1 MTQILP
7 KFYQGTYVMVGSV
20 SELTTPGDYVNAPVY
35 EGKSYEDV
43 LNSSGTNFPIYVKS
57 FGSGSVSFNLV
68 GSVGTNLLGNT
79 FGYFNIPDAR
89 VNGLYRVSYNQTR
102 SNPNAGGYSA
112 SLIEHVTWDGL
123 TSAIRKVD
131 SPFGDISG
139 ANKPNFYNA
148 VNLSAPSTTSIA
160 VTNMWFLVSIEGDA
174 FNNQRIY
181 GYDDSYSSVQ
191 ADFLGETT
199 GEPGFMDIMNIFTK
213 AVSKTYDA
221 YSGISGNAGAG
232 TTNRNFISIVAV
244 PLDPSKKL
252 NSSSEYSNFINSDY
266 GNSQLQVQFNDGSN
280 YTINRSDYGESGYVS
295 GGFELLTGIKGS
307 TTGDMS
313 LNYANLVLREHLVKA
328 MNYTVV
334 DFDTYDGLKSYAKS
348 YGSLWNY
355 SLAKWNQT
363 NSSDFR
369 IPDFSTYA
377 EIQGLI
383 GINIA
388 TKYGDF
394 YKKAANLMKDNDEL
408 AGDLGW
414 FSNVFNFVI
423 KITEMWETSK
433 IMNIVRAYK
442 SVSAA
447 AEATSSQIH
456 DLAGEVYQPYVNRLK
471 RSFIADARLTYS
483 GKKVGGAPGYE
494 NSPEFWSDSIGSGNF
509 GYDAIKGVLQR
520 IRISYYAGTVS
531 SNDYGGTDRRA
542 QDATSFYTYNSDV
555 PLVSGCTYHCLPG
568 HVFRLSGNGKEPL
581 TSFKYY

>member
-7 KFYQGTYVMVGSV
+7 KFYQGTYVMIGSV
-20 SELTTPGDYVNAPVY
+20 SELTEPGDYVNAPVY
-35 EGKSYEDV
+35 DGKSYGDV
-43 LNSSGTNFPIYVKS
+43 LKLTGTDFPIYIKS
-57 FGSGSVSFNLV
+57 VGPGSVSFNLV
-68 GSVGTNLLGNT
+68 GSVGANLIGNT
-79 FGYFNIPDAR
+79 FGYFKTSGAR
-89 VNGLYRVSYNQTR
+89 VYGLYRVSYNQTR

-112 SLIEHVTWDGL
+112 SLIDHVSWDGL
-123 TSAIRKVD
+123 KSSIRKVD
-131 SPFGDISG
+131 SPFGDISN

-148 VNLSAPSTTSIA
+148 VNLAAPTTTSIP
-160 VTNMWFLVSIEGDA
+160 VTNSWFLVSIAGDA
-174 FNNQRIY
+174 YNNHRES
-181 GYDDSYSSVQ
+181 GYDDNYSSVQ
-191 ADFLGETT
+191 LDYLSTTT
-199 GEPGFMDIMNIFTK
+199 GEVGFNDIMNIFTK
-213 AVSKTYDA
+213 SVSKTYEA
-221 YSGISGNAGAG
+221 YSGLSGNAGIG
-232 TTNRNFISIVAV
+232 VTNRNFISVVAV
-244 PLDPSKKL
+244 PRDPSANL
-252 NSSSEYSNFINSDY
+252 NSTSEYSNFISSDY
-266 GNSQLQVQFNDGSN
+266 GNSQLQIQFNDGSN
-280 YTINRSDYGESGYVS
+280 YSINRSDYGVSGS
-295 GGFELLTGIKGS
+295 GGFALNTGITASS
-307 TTGDMS
+307 TGGGIV
-313 LNYANLVLREHLVKA
+313 NYANLTLREHLVKA
-328 MNYTVV
+328 LNYTVV

-355 SLAKWNQT
+355 SLAKWNET

-388 TKYGDF
+388 TKYGEF

-447 AEATSSQIH
+447 AEATSNQIH

-520 IRISYYAGTVS
+520 IRVSYYAGTVS
-531 SNDYGGTDRRA
+531 SNDYGGSDRRA
-542 QDATSFYTYNSDV
+542 QDATSFYAYNADV

-568 HVFRLSGNGKEPL
+568 HVFRLTGNGKEPL

>member
-1 MTQILP
+1 MTQIQP
-7 KFYQGTYVMVGSV
+7 KFYKGTYVMVGSV
-20 SELTTPGDYVNAPVY
+20 SELTAPGDYVNAPVY
-35 EGKSYEDV
+35 DGKSYGDV
-43 LNSSGTNFPIYVKS
+43 LKSTGTDFPIYVKS
-57 FGSGSVSFNLV
+57 VGPGSVSFNLV
-68 GSVGTNLLGNT
+68 GSVGTNLIGNT
-79 FGYFNIPDAR
+79 FGYFKIPGAR
-89 VNGLYRVSYNQTR
+89 VYGLYRVSYNQTR
-102 SNPNAGGYSA
+102 SNPNAGGYNA
-112 SLIEHVTWDGL
+112 SLIDHVSWDGL
-123 TSAIRKVD
+123 KSAIRKVD
-131 SPFGDISG
+131 SPFGDISN

-148 VNLSAPSTTSIA
+148 VNLATPTTTSIPI
-160 VTNMWFLVSIEGDA
+160 TNSWFLASIAGDA
-174 FNNQRIY
+174 YNNHRVS
-181 GYDDSYSSVQ
+181 GYDDNYSSVQ
-191 ADFLGETT
+191 LDYLTTTT
-199 GEPGFMDIMNIFTK
+199 GEIGFNDIMNIFTK
-213 AVSKTYDA
+213 SVSKTYEA
-221 YSGISGNAGAG
+221 YSGHSRNAGIGVA
-232 TTNRNFISIVAV
+232 NRNFISIVAV
-244 PLDPSKKL
+244 PMDPSANL
-252 NSSSEYSNFINSDY
+252 NSSSEYSNFVNSDY
-266 GNSQLQVQFNDGSN
+266 GNSQLQIQFNDGSN
-280 YTINRSDYGESGYVS
+280 YSINRSDYGVSGS
-295 GGFELLTGIKGS
+295 GGFALNSGISTSSTGGGIV
-307 TTGDMS
+307 
-313 LNYANLVLREHLVKA
+313 NYANLTLREHLVKA

-355 SLAKWNQT
+355 TLAKWNET
-363 NSSDFR
+363 KSSDFR

-447 AEATSSQIH
+447 AEATSNQIH

-471 RSFIADARLTYS
+471 HSFIADARLTYS
-483 GKKVGGAPGYE
+483 GKKIGGAPGYE

-520 IRISYYAGTVS
+520 IRVSFYAGTVS

>member
-35 EGKSYEDV
+35 DGKSYGDV
-43 LNSSGTNFPIYVKS
+43 LKSTGTDFPIYVKS
-57 FGSGSVSFNLV
+57 VGPGSVSFNLV
-68 GSVGTNLLGNT
+68 GSVGTNSLGNT
-79 FGYFNIPDAR
+79 FGYFKIPGAR
-89 VNGLYRVSYNQTR
+89 VYGLYRVSYNQTR

-112 SLIEHVTWDGL
+112 SLIEHVSWDGL
-123 TSAIRKVD
+123 KSAIRKVD
-131 SPFGDISG
+131 SPFGDISN
-139 ANKPNFYNA
+139 ANKPNFYSA
-148 VNLSAPSTTSIA
+148 VNLATPTTTPIPI
-160 VTNMWFLVSIEGDA
+160 TNSWFLVSIEGDA
-174 FNNQRIY
+174 YNNHRES
-181 GYDDSYSSVQ
+181 GYDDNYSSVQ
-191 ADFLGETT
+191 LDYLGTT
-199 GEPGFMDIMNIFTK
+199 VGEIGFNDIMNIFTK
-213 AVSKTYDA
+213 SVSKTYEA
-221 YSGISGNAGAG
+221 YSGLSGNAGIG
-232 TTNRNFISIVAV
+232 VTNRNFISVVAV
-244 PLDPSKKL
+244 PRDPSANL
-252 NSSSEYSNFINSDY
+252 NSTNEYSNFINSDY
-266 GNSQLQVQFNDGSN
+266 GNSQLQIQFNDGSN
-280 YTINRSDYGESGYVS
+280 YSINRSDYGVSGS
-295 GGFELLTGIKGS
+295 GGFALNSGISASSTGGGIV
-307 TTGDMS
+307 
-313 LNYANLVLREHLVKA
+313 NYANLTLREHLVKA

-355 SLAKWNQT
+355 TLAKWNET
-363 NSSDFR
+363 KSSDFR

-447 AEATSSQIH
+447 AEATSNQIH

-471 RSFIADARLTYS
+471 HSFISDARLTYS
-483 GKKVGGAPGYE
+483 GKKIGGAPGYE
-494 NSPEFWSDSIGSGNF
+494 NSPEFWADSIGSGNF
-509 GYDAIKGVLQR
+509 GYNAIKGVLQR
-520 IRISYYAGTVS
+520 IRVSYYAGTVS
-531 SNDYGGTDRRA
+531 SNDYGGSDRRA

>member
-7 KFYQGTYVMVGSV
+7 KFYQGTYVMIGSV
-20 SELTTPGDYVNAPVY
+20 SELTEPGDYVNAPVY
-35 EGKSYEDV
+35 DGKSYGDV
-43 LNSSGTNFPIYVKS
+43 LKLTGTDFPIYIKS
-57 FGSGSVSFNLV
+57 VGPGSVSFNLV
-68 GSVGTNLLGNT
+68 GSVGANLLGNT
-79 FGYFNIPDAR
+79 FGYFKTSGAR
-89 VNGLYRVSYNQTR
+89 VYGLYRVSYNQTR

-112 SLIEHVTWDGL
+112 SLIDHVSWDGL
-123 TSAIRKVD
+123 KSSIRKVD
-131 SPFGDISG
+131 SPFGDISN

-148 VNLSAPSTTSIA
+148 VNLAAPTTTSIP
-160 VTNMWFLVSIEGDA
+160 VTNSWFLVSIAGDA
-174 FNNQRIY
+174 YNNHRES
-181 GYDDSYSSVQ
+181 GYDDNYSSVQ
-191 ADFLGETT
+191 LDYLSTTT
-199 GEPGFMDIMNIFTK
+199 GEVGFNDIMNIFTK
-213 AVSKTYDA
+213 SVSKTYEA
-221 YSGISGNAGAG
+221 YSGLSGNAGIG
-232 TTNRNFISIVAV
+232 VTNRNFISVVAV
-244 PLDPSKKL
+244 PMDPSANL
-252 NSSSEYSNFINSDY
+252 NSTSEYSNFISSDY
-266 GNSQLQVQFNDGSN
+266 GNSQLQIQFNDGSN
-280 YTINRSDYGESGYVS
+280 YSINRSDYGVSGS
-295 GGFELLTGIKGS
+295 GGFALNTGITASS
-307 TTGDMS
+307 TGGGIV
-313 LNYANLVLREHLVKA
+313 NYANLTLRERLVKA
-328 MNYTVV
+328 LNYTVV

-355 SLAKWNQT
+355 SLAKWNET

-388 TKYGDF
+388 TKYGEF

-447 AEATSSQIH
+447 AEATSNQIH

-483 GKKVGGAPGYE
+483 GRKVGGAPGYE

-520 IRISYYAGTVS
+520 IRVSYYAGTVS
-531 SNDYGGTDRRA
+531 SNDYGGSDRRA
-542 QDATSFYTYNSDV
+542 QDATSFYAYNSDV

>member
-20 SELTTPGDYVNAPVY
+20 NELTTPGDYVNAPVY

-43 LNSSGTNFPIYVKS
+43 LNSSGTDFPIYVKS
-57 FGSGSVSFNLV
+57 FGPGSVSFNLV

-79 FGYFNIPDAR
+79 FGYFKIPDAR
-89 VNGLYRVSYNQTR
+89 LYGLYRVSYNQTR

-148 VNLSAPSTTSIA
+148 VNLSAPNTTTIPI
-160 VTNMWFLVSIEGDA
+160 TNSWFLVSIAGDA
-174 FNNQRIY
+174 YNNHRES
-181 GYDDSYSSVQ
+181 GYDDNYSSVQ
-191 ADFLGETT
+191 LDYLSTTT
-199 GEPGFMDIMNIFTK
+199 GEIEFNDIMNIFTK
-213 AVSKTYDA
+213 SVSKTYEA
-221 YSGISGNAGAG
+221 YSGHSGNAGIG
-232 TTNRNFISIVAV
+232 ITNRNFISIVAV
-244 PLDPSKKL
+244 PQDPSANL
-252 NSSSEYSNFINSDY
+252 NSTSEYSNFINSDY
-266 GNSQLQVQFNDGSN
+266 GNSQLQIQFNDGSN
-280 YTINRSDYGESGYVS
+280 YSINRSDYGVSGS
-295 GGFELLTGIKGS
+295 GGFSLNSGISASSTGGGIV
-307 TTGDMS
+307 
-313 LNYANLVLREHLVKA
+313 NYANLTLRERLVKA
-328 MNYTVV
+328 LNYTVV

>member
-1 MTQILP
+1 MTNIQP
-7 KFYQGTYVMVGSV
+7 KFYKGTYVMIGSI
-20 SELTTPGDYVNAPVY
+20 SELTSPGDYVNAPVY
-35 EGKSYEDV
+35 DGKSYGDV
-43 LNSSGTNFPIYVKS
+43 LKSTGTDFPIFVKS
-57 FGSGSVSFNLV
+57 FGPGSVSFNLV
-68 GSVGTNLLGNT
+68 GSVGTNLIGNT
-79 FGYFNIPDAR
+79 FGYFKIPGAR
-89 VNGLYRVSYNQTR
+89 VYGLYRVSYNQTR

-112 SLIEHVTWDGL
+112 SLIDHVSWDGL
-123 TSAIRKVD
+123 KSAIRKVD
-131 SPFGDISG
+131 SPFGDISS

-148 VNLSAPSTTSIA
+148 VNLSAPTTTSIPI
-160 VTNMWFLVSIEGDA
+160 TNSWFLVSIAGDA
-174 FNNQRIY
+174 YNNHRES
-181 GYDDSYSSVQ
+181 GYDDNYSSVQ
-191 ADFLGETT
+191 LDYLATTT
-199 GEPGFMDIMNIFTK
+199 GEIGFNDIMNIFTK
-213 AVSKTYDA
+213 SVSKTYEA
-221 YSGISGNAGAG
+221 YSGHSGNAGIG
-232 TTNRNFISIVAV
+232 VTNRNFISIVAV
-244 PLDPSKKL
+244 PLDPSANL
-252 NSSSEYSNFINSDY
+252 NSTSEYSNFINSDY
-266 GNSQLQVQFNDGSN
+266 GNSQLQLQFNDGSN
-280 YTINRSDYGESGYVS
+280 YSINRSDYGVSGS
-295 GGFELLTGIKGS
+295 GGFALNSGISASSTGGGIV
-307 TTGDMS
+307 
-313 LNYANLVLREHLVKA
+313 NYANLTLRERLVKA
-328 MNYTVV
+328 LNYTVV

-355 SLAKWNQT
+355 SLAKWNET

-447 AEATSSQIH
+447 AEATSNQIH

-471 RSFIADARLTYS
+471 RSFIADARRTYS

-520 IRISYYAGTVS
+520 IRVSFYAGTVS

-568 HVFRLSGNGKEPL
+568 HIFRLSGNGKEPL

>member
-43 LNSSGTNFPIYVKS
+43 LNSSGTDFPIYVKS
-57 FGSGSVSFNLV
+57 VGSGSVSFNLV
-68 GSVGTNLLGNT
+68 GSVGTNLIGNT
-79 FGYFNIPDAR
+79 FGYFKIPGAR
-89 VNGLYRVSYNQTR
+89 VYGLYRVSYNQTR

-148 VNLSAPSTTSIA
+148 VNLSAPNTTTIPI
-160 VTNMWFLVSIEGDA
+160 TNSWFLVSIAGDA
-174 FNNQRIY
+174 YNNHRVS
-181 GYDDSYSSVQ
+181 GYDDNYSSVQ
-191 ADFLGETT
+191 LDYLATTT
-199 GEPGFMDIMNIFTK
+199 GEIEFNDIMNIFTK
-213 AVSKTYDA
+213 SVSKTYEA
-221 YSGISGNAGAG
+221 YSGLSGNAGIGIA
-232 TTNRNFISIVAV
+232 NRNFISIVAV
-244 PLDPSKKL
+244 PQDPSANL
-252 NSSSEYSNFINSDY
+252 NSTSEYSNFINSDY
-266 GNSQLQVQFNDGSN
+266 GNSQLQIQFNDGSN
-280 YTINRSDYGESGYVS
+280 YSINRSDYGVSGS
-295 GGFELLTGIKGS
+295 GGFSLNSGISASSTGGGIV
-307 TTGDMS
+307 
-313 LNYANLVLREHLVKA
+313 NYANLSLRERLVKVL
-328 MNYTVV
+328 NYTVV

-442 SVSAA
+442 SVSAS

-483 GKKVGGAPGYE
+483 GKKIGGAPGYE

>member
-20 SELTTPGDYVNAPVY
+20 NELTAPGDYVNAPVY

-43 LNSSGTNFPIYVKS
+43 LNSSGTDFPIYVKS
-57 FGSGSVSFNLV
+57 VGQGSVSFNLV

-79 FGYFNIPDAR
+79 FGYFKIPDAR

-131 SPFGDISG
+131 SPFGDISN

-148 VNLSAPSTTSIA
+148 VNLAAPSTTSIA

-199 GEPGFMDIMNIFTK
+199 GEPGVMDIMNIFTK

-232 TTNRNFISIVAV
+232 TANRNFISIVAV

-252 NSSSEYSNFINSDY
+252 NSSREYNNFINSDY
-266 GNSQLQVQFNDGSN
+266 GNSQLQIQFNDGSN

-328 MNYTVV
+328 LNYTVV

-471 RSFIADARLTYS
+471 LSFIDDARLTYS

-509 GYDAIKGVLQR
+509 GYDAIKNVIQR
-520 IRISYYAGTVS
+520 INITYYAGTVS
-531 SNDYGGTDRRA
+531 TNDYGGSDRRA

>member
-20 SELTTPGDYVNAPVY
+20 NELTTPGDYVNAPVY
-35 EGKSYEDV
+35 EGKSYEDA
-43 LNSSGTNFPIYVKS
+43 LNSSGTDFPIYVKS

-79 FGYFNIPDAR
+79 FGYFKIPGAR
-89 VNGLYRVSYNQTR
+89 VYGLYRVSYNQTR

-112 SLIEHVTWDGL
+112 SLIDHVSWDGL
-123 TSAIRKVD
+123 KSAIRKVD
-131 SPFGDISG
+131 SPFGDISS

-148 VNLSAPSTTSIA
+148 VNLSAPTTTSIPI
-160 VTNMWFLVSIEGDA
+160 TNSWFLVSIAGDA
-174 FNNQRIY
+174 YNNHRES
-181 GYDDSYSSVQ
+181 GYDDNYSSVQ
-191 ADFLGETT
+191 LDHLATTT
-199 GEPGFMDIMNIFTK
+199 GEIGFNDIMNIFTK
-213 AVSKTYDA
+213 SVSKTYEA
-221 YSGISGNAGAG
+221 YSGHSGNAGIG
-232 TTNRNFISIVAV
+232 VTNRNFISIVAV
-244 PLDPSKKL
+244 PLDPSANL

-266 GNSQLQVQFNDGSN
+266 GNSQLQIQFNDGSN
-280 YTINRSDYGESGYVS
+280 YSINRSDYGVSGS
-295 GGFELLTGIKGS
+295 GGFALNSGISASSTGGGIV
-307 TTGDMS
+307 
-313 LNYANLVLREHLVKA
+313 NYANLTLREHLVKA

-355 SLAKWNQT
+355 TLAKWNET
-363 NSSDFR
+363 NSNDFR

-442 SVSAA
+442 SVSAS
-447 AEATSSQIH
+447 AEATSNQIH

-483 GKKVGGAPGYE
+483 GKKIGGAPGYE

-520 IRISYYAGTVS
+520 IRVSFYAGTVS

-555 PLVSGCTYHCLPG
+555 PMVSGCTYHCLPG
-568 HVFRLSGNGKEPL
+568 HIFRLTGNGKEPL

>member
-20 SELTTPGDYVNAPVY
+20 NELTTPGDYVNAPVY

-43 LNSSGTNFPIYVKS
+43 LNSSGTDFPIYVKS
-57 FGSGSVSFNLV
+57 FGPGSVSFNLV

-79 FGYFNIPDAR
+79 FGYFKIPDAR
-89 VNGLYRVSYNQTR
+89 LYGLYRVSYNQTR

-148 VNLSAPSTTSIA
+148 VNLSAPNTTTIPI
-160 VTNMWFLVSIEGDA
+160 TNSWFLVSIAGDA
-174 FNNQRIY
+174 YNNHRES
-181 GYDDSYSSVQ
+181 GYDDNYSSVQ
-191 ADFLGETT
+191 LDYLATTT
-199 GEPGFMDIMNIFTK
+199 GEIEFNDIMNIFTK
-213 AVSKTYDA
+213 SVSKTYEA
-221 YSGISGNAGAG
+221 YSGHSGNAGIG
-232 TTNRNFISIVAV
+232 ITNRNFISIVAV
-244 PLDPSKKL
+244 PQDPSANL
-252 NSSSEYSNFINSDY
+252 NSTSEYSNFINSDY
-266 GNSQLQVQFNDGSN
+266 GNSQLQIQFNDGSN
-280 YTINRSDYGESGYVS
+280 YSINRSDYGVSGS
-295 GGFELLTGIKGS
+295 GGFSLNSGISASSTGGGIV
-307 TTGDMS
+307 
-313 LNYANLVLREHLVKA
+313 NYANLTLRERLVKA
-328 MNYTVV
+328 LNYTVV

>member
-1 MTQILP
+1 MTHIQP
-7 KFYQGTYVMVGSV
+7 KFYHGTYVMVGSV
-20 SELTTPGDYVNAPVY
+20 SELTAPGDYVNAPVY
-35 EGKSYEDV
+35 DGKSYGDV
-43 LNSSGTNFPIYVKS
+43 LKSTGTDFPIYVKS
-57 FGSGSVSFNLV
+57 VGPGSVSFNLV
-68 GSVGTNLLGNT
+68 GSVGTNLIGNT
-79 FGYFNIPDAR
+79 FGYFKIPGAR
-89 VNGLYRVSYNQTR
+89 AYGLYRISYNQTR

-112 SLIEHVTWDGL
+112 SLIDHVSWDGL
-123 TSAIRKVD
+123 KSAIRKVD
-131 SPFGDISG
+131 SPYGDISN

-148 VNLSAPSTTSIA
+148 VNLEAPTTTSIPI
-160 VTNMWFLVSIEGDA
+160 TNSWFLVSIAGDA
-174 FNNQRIY
+174 YNNHRVS
-181 GYDDSYSSVQ
+181 GYDDNYSSVQ
-191 ADFLGETT
+191 LDYLTTTT
-199 GEPGFMDIMNIFTK
+199 GEIGFNDIMNIFTK
-213 AVSKTYDA
+213 SVSKTYEA
-221 YSGISGNAGAG
+221 YSGHSRNAGIGVA
-232 TTNRNFISIVAV
+232 NRNFISIVAV
-244 PLDPSKKL
+244 PMDPSANL
-252 NSSSEYSNFINSDY
+252 NSSSEYSNFVNSDY
-266 GNSQLQVQFNDGSN
+266 GNSQLQIQFNDGSN
-280 YTINRSDYGESGYVS
+280 YSINRSDYGVSGS
-295 GGFELLTGIKGS
+295 GGFALNSGISASSTGGGIV
-307 TTGDMS
+307 
-313 LNYANLVLREHLVKA
+313 NYANLTLRERLVKA
-328 MNYTVV
+328 LNYTVV

-355 SLAKWNQT
+355 SIAKWNET

-447 AEATSSQIH
+447 AEATSNQIH

-471 RSFIADARLTYS
+471 RSFIADARRTYS

-520 IRISYYAGTVS
+520 IRVSFYAGTVS

>member
-35 EGKSYEDV
+35 EGKSYGDV
-43 LNSSGTNFPIYVKS
+43 LKSAGTDFPIYVKS
-57 FGSGSVSFNLV
+57 VGPGSVSFNLV
-68 GSVGTNLLGNT
+68 GSVGTNLIGNT
-79 FGYFNIPDAR
+79 FGYFKIPGAR
-89 VNGLYRVSYNQTR
+89 VYGLYRVSYNQTR

-112 SLIEHVTWDGL
+112 SLIDHVSWDGL
-123 TSAIRKVD
+123 KSAIRKVD
-131 SPFGDISG
+131 SPFGDISN

-148 VNLSAPSTTSIA
+148 VNLAAPTTTSIPI
-160 VTNMWFLVSIEGDA
+160 TNSWFLVSIAGDA
-174 FNNQRIY
+174 FNNHRES
-181 GYDDSYSSVQ
+181 GYDDNYSSVQ
-191 ADFLGETT
+191 LDYLATTT
-199 GEPGFMDIMNIFTK
+199 GEIEFNDIMNIFTK
-213 AVSKTYDA
+213 SVSKTYEA
-221 YSGISGNAGAG
+221 YSGRSGNAGIG
-232 TTNRNFISIVAV
+232 VTNRNFISVVAV
-244 PLDPSKKL
+244 PRDPSANL
-252 NSSSEYSNFINSDY
+252 NSTSEYSNFINSDY
-266 GNSQLQVQFNDGSN
+266 GNSQLQIQFNDGSN
-280 YTINRSDYGESGYVS
+280 YSINRSDYGVSGS
-295 GGFELLTGIKGS
+295 GGFALNTGITASS
-307 TTGDMS
+307 TGGGIV
-313 LNYANLVLREHLVKA
+313 NYANLTLREHLVKA
-328 MNYTVV
+328 LNYTVI

-363 NSSDFR
+363 NSSEFN

-447 AEATSSQIH
+447 AEATSNQIH

-483 GKKVGGAPGYE
+483 GKKAGGAPGYE
-494 NSPEFWSDSIGSGNF
+494 NSPEFWADSIGSGNF

-520 IRISYYAGTVS
+520 IRVSYYAGTVS
-531 SNDYGGTDRRA
+531 ANDYGGSDRRA

-555 PLVSGCTYHCLPG
+555 PLISGCTYHCLPG

>member
-1 MTQILP
+1 MTQFTP
-7 KFYQGTYVMVGSV
+7 KLYEATYVMIGSINN
-20 SELTTPGDYVNAPVY
+20 LIDPADYVNAPIY
-35 EGKSYEDV
+35 AGKTYDEV
-43 LNSSGTNFPIYVKS
+43 LNLSGTEIPVYVKS
-57 FGSGSVSFNLV
+57 FGAGAMSFNLV
-68 GSVGTNLLGNT
+68 GSVGTNLIGNT
-79 FGYFNIPDAR
+79 FGYFKIPGAR
-89 VNGLYRVSYNQTR
+89 VYGLYRISYNQTR

-112 SLIEHVTWDGL
+112 SLIDHVSWDGL
-123 TSAIRKVD
+123 KSAIRKVD
-131 SPFGDISG
+131 SPYGDISN
-139 ANKPNFYNA
+139 ANKPNFYTA
-148 VNLSAPSTTSIA
+148 VNLAAPSTTSVA

-174 FNNQRIY
+174 FNNNRES

-191 ADFLGETT
+191 LDYLAETT
-199 GEPGFMDIMNIFTK
+199 GEPRFMDIMNIFTK

-252 NSSSEYSNFINSDY
+252 NSSREYSNFIKSDY
-266 GNSQLQVQFNDGSN
+266 GNSKLQIQFNDGSN
-280 YTINRSDYGESGYVS
+280 YSINRSDYGVSGS
-295 GGFELLTGIKGS
+295 GGFSLNSGISASSTGGGIV
-307 TTGDMS
+307 
-313 LNYANLVLREHLVKA
+313 NYANLTLREHLVKA
-328 MNYTVV
+328 LNYTIV

-355 SLAKWNQT
+355 TLAKWNET

-394 YKKAANLMKDNDEL
+394 YKKAADLMKNNDEL

-494 NSPEFWSDSIGSGNF
+494 NSPEFWADSIGSGNF

-520 IRISYYAGTVS
+520 IRVSYYAGTVS
-531 SNDYGGTDRRA
+531 SNDYGGSDRRA

-555 PLVSGCTYHCLPG
+555 PLISGCTYHCLPG
-568 HVFRLSGNGKEPL
+568 HVFRLTGNGKEPL
-581 TSFKYY
+581 TIFKYY